1 MTLPV
6 EHIAHLARL
15 SLSEAEKTK
24 FSLQLGSILEYVATL
39 NELDTPGTEPT
50 SHVLKMNNIMREDI
64 SRDSLPLDDAL
75 MNAPDRSGAFYRV
88 PKIIE

>member
-15 SLSEAEKTK
+15 SLSERERVK
-24 FSLQLGSILEYVATL
+24 FSNQLGSILDYVAKL
-39 NELDTPGTEPT
+39 NELETSGIEAT
-50 SHVLKMNNIMREDI
+50 SHVLEMSNVMREDAL
-64 SRDSLPLDDAL
+64 RASLPAGEAL
-75 MNAPDRSGAFYRV
+75 MNAPDRSAQFYRV